1 MIDEDIRVAK
11 TLPSRFYT
19 DKECFLEQKNLF
31 NRWQFA
37 AHKSDIAANNI
48 IPLDVIESIT
58 KESLILVGNDS
69 VQCLSNVCTHRGMRL
84 AIEACQSKG
93 LQCKYHGR
101 RFNLDGTFLYMPEFE
116 EAMNF
121 PTEEDNLAEFPL
133 TEWNGIYF
141 TAIDVLKSLDL
152 SFLDSR
158 LSWLNIS
165 EFERDPTRNREY
177 TINANWA
184 LYCENYLEG
193 FHIPYVHPELN
204 QVLDYSDYRVECFD
218 GGVLQIGMAKEN
230 DVCFDIPD
238 SSPDCGL
245 KIAAY
250 YVWLF
255 PNLMLNFY
263 PWGLSVNIVVPISV
277 NETKIIY
284 QGYVKDSSLT
294 NQGAGGELDLVEAQD
309 QEIVEMIQKGMV
321 SRAYDRGR
329 YSPTMEKGVH
339 HFHRMLTE
347 N

>member
-19 DKECFLEQKNLF
+19 DKECFQEQKKFF

-48 IPLDVIESIT
+48 LPLDTIESVT
-58 KESLILVGNDS
+58 GECMMLVDNDEVRS
-69 VQCLSNVCTHRGMRL
+69 LSNVCTHRGMRL
-84 AIEACQSKG
+84 ATEACQSKG

-101 RFNLDGTFLYMPEFE
+101 RFNLDGTFLHMPEFE
-116 EAMNF
+116 DAVNF
-121 PTEEDNLAEFPL
+121 PTEDDNLTEYPL
-133 TEWNGIYF
+133 AEWNGIYF
-141 TAIDVLKSLDL
+141 TAVDVLKSLDL

-165 EFERDPTRNREY
+165 NFKRGSSRNREY

-204 QVLDYSDYRVECFD
+204 QVLDYGDYRVECFS
-218 GGVLQIGMAKEN
+218 GGVLQIGIAKEN
-230 DVCFDIPD
+230 EVCFDLPKT
-238 SSPDCGL
+238 SPDYGL
-245 KIAAY
+245 KVAAY

-263 PWGLSVNIVVPISV
+263 PWGLSVNIIVPISV

-284 QGYVKDSSLT
+284 QGYIKDSLLEY
-294 NQGAGGELDLVEAQD
+294 QGAGSELDLVETQD
-309 QEIVEMIQKGMV
+309 QQIVEMIQKGMS

-347 N
+347 D